1 MKKNIFQ
8 KKITDS
14 AKRIFLLGIFVYFI
28 TFPFQSDAI
37 GETYADAA
45 RSMDI
50 SIGRD
55 KPVNDPLTGNE
66 APFPGENGK
75 SSLTGPNLTPYHL
88 TGWSGELVISTNQG
102 DHTDDSPLYD
112 TDTLYI
118 DYAVANLG
126 NVATYGQTFW
136 IGVYLD
142 GISLIRS
149 GPISSLSP
157 NHARYFEDLPVR
169 LSAGTYTI
177 TLVVD
182 CDEQI
187 REIDETDNEY
197 SRAIT
202 IEARGDEEVQFLSLT
217 TDIGT
222 TLQAGDQITFIAS
235 CKGAGPI
242 YYQFF
247 YRAGYGTAAYD
258 GNPWVIMQ
266 EFSTSN
272 TCTYS
277 FPNADNYVVVVWA
290 CNDPNNIPDDV
301 PLMGINLKVKSQ

>member
-28 TFPFQSDAI
+28 TLPFQSDA
-37 GETYADAA
+37 
-45 RSMDI
+45 
-50 SIGRD
+50 
-55 KPVNDPLTGNE
+55 
-66 APFPGENGK
+66 
-75 SSLTGPNLTPYHL
+75 
-88 TGWSGELVISTNQG
+88 
-102 DHTDDSPLYD
+102 
-112 TDTLYI
+112 
-118 DYAVANLG
+118 
-126 NVATYGQTFW
+126 
-136 IGVYLD
+136 
-142 GISLIRS
+142 
-149 GPISSLSP
+149 
-157 NHARYFEDLPVR
+157 
-169 LSAGTYTI
+169 
-177 TLVVD
+177 
-182 CDEQI
+182 
-187 REIDETDNEY
+187 IDETDNEY